1 MVKTYIGQWLYT
13 FPWSQVISGFWQ
25 KYPNPYS
32 GHILSEDVYYRTVTG
47 DQTLITKRLLT
58 KTSKIPRWGERIF
71 SRGSASTIAFIIEE
85 SICDLKQKTFTTI
98 SKNINLTSLMTVD
111 ETCIYRPDQNDES
124 RTICEKKVLA
134 TSILFGFKTTLE
146 TFAIKRYKKNQELAS
161 LGLEFTLHKLFLP
174 HLPLPPVIG
183 IKKLDTRSFSNKMPE
198 LPEVEYARKLL
209 SRFLNHTHITKVS
222 YPDADSLARRFMN
235 CTPTTFANSLV
246 NRKIIDIKRHGKY
259 LWFEMADQQPLTPI
273 FHFGMSGG
281 FRIKSA
287 PDVTYAKEIKLVKM
301 KAKNEV
307 DGQCESFVY
316 DEQLD
321 ADLSWPPR
329 FTRIRFTTA
338 TGHDVCYTDLRKFGR
353 FHLVDSITPLSCLPL
368 SKLGFDPYLD
378 MPKLEKFIDLAQ
390 SYRPASIELK
400 ALLLD
405 QSFCAGIGN
414 WIADEILY
422 QSSFH
427 PRKRLNT
434 LNDEQFKLLHK
445 NIDYVIRTA
454 VDAGSNE
461 RFPREWLFH
470 YRWTNKRETEDYYK
484 LAIKFDTVGGR
495 TSAYVPQRQKLSNVE
510 QQQVEVKLAA
520 KELERKS
527 KEKTEEEDG
536 VDEENKKIINSA
548 DIKVSKKKI
557 SIKKMIATDS
567 EVNEPLVKRKVPI
580 APSIISNR
588 PQRTC
593 NQKTI
598 NYQD

>member
-1 MVKTYIGQWLYT
+1 
-13 FPWSQVISGFWQ
+13 
-25 KYPNPYS
+25 
-32 GHILSEDVYYRTVTG
+32 
-47 DQTLITKRLLT
+47 
-58 KTSKIPRWGERIF
+58 
-71 SRGSASTIAFIIEE
+71 
-85 SICDLKQKTFTTI
+85 
-98 SKNINLTSLMTVD
+98 
-111 ETCIYRPDQNDES
+111 
-124 RTICEKKVLA
+124 
-134 TSILFGFKTTLE
+134 
-146 TFAIKRYKKNQELAS
+146 
-161 LGLEFTLHKLFLP
+161 
-174 HLPLPPVIG
+174 
-183 IKKLDTRSFSNKMPE
+183 
-198 LPEVEYARKLL
+198 
-209 SRFLNHTHITKVS
+209 HTHITKVS

-390 SYRPASIELK
+390 SYRSASIELK

-434 LNDEQFKLLHK
+434 LNDEQLKLLHK

-454 VDAGSNE
+454 VDAGGNE

-510 QQQVEVKLAA
+510 QQQVDVKLAA
-520 KELERKS
+520 KERKRKS
-527 KEKTEEEDG
+527 KEKTEEEDS
-536 VDEENKKIINSA
+536 VDEENKKIIDSA
-548 DIKVSKKKI
+548 DIKVSKRKI
-557 SIKKMIATDS
+557 SIKKMISTDS

-580 APSIISNR
+580 APSVISNR
-588 PQRTC
+588 PQRAYAPGSGRPSTSVTE
-593 NQKTI
+593 KTI
-598 NYQD
+598 DAVRTIIEDDPHSTYQQIETILGISSTAINSIIHDYLNLKKSLCSRFEEGQFHCVFDIIMGDESWFYHYDPELKEQSKVWMSTTDPRPTKVHRNKSAGKRIVAIFFMKYVPLETGATVNASWYANTCLPQVFTAVSEGRETRGLRGLFFHDE